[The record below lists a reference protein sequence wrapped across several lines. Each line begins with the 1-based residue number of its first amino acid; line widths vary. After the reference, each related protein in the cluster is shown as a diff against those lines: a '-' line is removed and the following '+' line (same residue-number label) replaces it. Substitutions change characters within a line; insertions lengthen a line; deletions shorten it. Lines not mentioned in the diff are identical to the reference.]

1 MNKEENKAFDK
12 CVKAIRRLIIE
23 EKETKR
29 KLERIQREKISC
41 VRVLLDDEYCEEIL
55 KEIEKG

>member
-12 CVKAIRRLIIE
+12 CVRAIRRLIIE

-29 KLERIQREKISC
+29 KLERIQKEKMNC
-41 VRVLLDDEYCEEIL
+41 VRVLLDDEYCEETL
-55 KEIEKG
+55 KGE